1 MIRSGSRAGWA
12 IVIPALLLGTWVI
25 GSSMLARRAQ
35 IPVGGL
41 LSGQHGSP
49 AAVRSETTR
58 EKTEA
63 PAIVERMDD
72 ARLSSLRS
80 AAESWRK
87 SAAPR
92 RLVVDQVCLVS
103 DLATFLDAIAT
114 WDERH
119 YFPILIDEPAWTLP
133 FLRSFQ
139 PARVLRFS
147 GSARTPGSTSDAK
160 RPEAPARGDATWLRA
175 VEAVRRACST
185 PPDADG
191 AKKVSRGEEGAAA
204 RTPGLV
210 IADPDS
216 ETIGAAVALAAGH
229 FQPLVRLGAFHLPPG
244 VRGASESTRRMGDVL
259 TVAEAWGFARGVEAR
274 VAASVAKYDQLG
286 DDCDFL
292 TLAGNWPYRYA
303 VEGAEGP
310 ARGAYALDD
319 LIGRALVG
327 GPSLGGIER
336 SRRRWAYAGRM
347 IGDPA
352 ESVARAMGALFLHP
366 RSALMW
372 NTYKG
377 GTPWSTYTMKSASA
391 HLSRALPGP
400 IEQAE
405 GSQATLNQWHATTRP
420 GSRFDLFLINTTG
433 GPDSFSIT
441 GGQGRPGDV
450 PRGALAAV
458 AMIHSFSAANPTDP
472 QTIAGRWLAN
482 GAYVYFGAV
491 QEPFLVAFRPPG
503 LVTELIA
510 ADVPLVA
517 ALRQN
522 ELEPFGFPW
531 RLIYLG
537 DPLYRVGRE
546 SSENSSPL
554 ASAKKDGSKGPKQRA
569 TDWTWWGG
577 RTGTS
582 SETDNRAFARLGAEE
597 WTRAAAP
604 HDRSGLVPIV
614 TPGAKAGLPNAV
626 RESGNDDLKLQ
637 FCVDAA
643 IAEAASP
650 YPISKP
656 AAAGQINK
664 TANPSQQHSDWR
676 TVLRQVQRDRLEE
689 RLREVYDEL
698 LIDAL
703 EEVGALDELQVSLA
717 RIPPGETGPRVWQ
730 AHELCAFDRL
740 SRLPLDRSSET
751 FDAALRIWDD
761 VMGLS
766 WPKGSRFPGQLTE
779 RVAAMTGVDPG
790 RRLALWQ
797 EQLRKTAE
805 RLEPHR
811 ERFPHVGAIVTERT
825 RVEAQRARR

>member
-12 IVIPALLLGTWVI
+12 IVIPALLLGTWVV

-35 IPVGGL
+35 VRVGGL
-41 LSGQHGSP
+41 VSGQHGAP
-49 AAVRSETTR
+49 VAGRGEDPRAKNEL
-58 EKTEA
+58 

-72 ARLSSLRS
+72 ERLSSLRS

-103 DLATFLDAIAT
+103 DLATFLEAIAA

-139 PARVLRFS
+139 PARVVRYS
-147 GSARTPGSTSDAK
+147 GSTRAAASTLDARRPG
-160 RPEAPARGDATWLRA
+160 APIRGDAAWLRA
-175 VEAVRRACST
+175 IDAVRRACST
-185 PPDADG
+185 PPDAGG
-191 AKKVSRGEEGAAA
+191 AKEARRGEAGPAP

-210 IADPDS
+210 MADPDS
-216 ETIGAAVALAAGH
+216 ATIGAAVALAAGH
-229 FQPLVRLGAFHLPPG
+229 FQPLVPLGAFHLPPG
-244 VRGASESTRRMGDVL
+244 ARGASESTRRLGDVL
-259 TVAEAWGFARGVEAR
+259 TLAEAWGFARGVEAR
-274 VAASVAKYDQLG
+274 VAASVAKYALLG

-292 TLAGNWPYRYA
+292 TLAGDWPYRYE
-303 VEGAEGP
+303 VEGVEGP
-310 ARGAYALDD
+310 ARGVYALDD

-327 GPSLGGIER
+327 GPSLGGIEQ
-336 SRRRWAYAGRM
+336 SRGRWAYTGRI

-352 ESVARAMGALFLHP
+352 ESVARAMGALFLQP

-372 NTYKG
+372 NTYQA

-405 GSQATLNQWHATTRP
+405 GSQANLQQWHKTALP
-420 GSRFDLFLINTTG
+420 VNRFDLFLMNTSG
-433 GPDSFSIT
+433 GPDFFSIT
-441 GGQGRPGDV
+441 GGQGRPADV

-458 AMIHSFSAANPTDP
+458 AMIHSFSAANPADP

-491 QEPFLVAFRPPG
+491 HEPFLLAFRPPG

-510 ADVPLVA
+510 ADIPLVA

-522 ELEPFGFPW
+522 EREPFGFPW

-537 DPLYRVGRE
+537 DPLYRVVRGTRE
-546 SSENSSPL
+546 NGSPPANAKTDRSKAPEQKASEWNWWRGQTVTSSAPENR
-554 ASAKKDGSKGPKQRA
+554 ADARIAA
-569 TDWTWWGG
+569 TDWTK
-577 RTGTS
+577 
-582 SETDNRAFARLGAEE
+582 
-597 WTRAAAP
+597 AAAP
-604 HDRSGLVPIV
+604 HDLTGLVPIV
-614 TPGAKAGLPNAV
+614 APDAKAGAPVEL
-626 RESGNDDLKLQ
+626 RETGYDALKLQ
-637 FCVDAA
+637 FCVNAA

-650 YPISKP
+650 YPNSKP
-656 AAAGQINK
+656 AGAGQINK
-664 TANPSQQHSDWR
+664 TTSPNRQHADWR
-676 TVLRQVQRDRLEE
+676 PVLRQVRRDTLEE
-689 RLREVYDEL
+689 RLRVVYDEL

-703 EEVGALDELQVSLA
+703 EEVGALDELQAILA
-717 RIPPGETGPRVWQ
+717 RIPTEEAGPRVWQ

-740 SRLPLDRSSET
+740 SRLTQDRSSET
-751 FDAALRIWDD
+751 FDSALRIWDEM
-761 VMGLS
+761 MGLS
-766 WPKGSRFPGQLTE
+766 WPKGSRFPDQLTE